1 MKWFRRGTLRLPPPP
16 PLSRKKKKKKKKS
29 MRLKKNSNEIIFSS
43 DERISDGGWEEAGG
57 WRVDRRWIVNKA
69 PATQGERRRVVG
81 WCV

>member
-1 MKWFRRGTLRLPPPP
+1 MKRFRRGTLRLPPPI
-16 PLSRKKKKKKKKS
+16 SRKKKKKKKS

-69 PATQGERRRVVG
+69 PATQGERRRRRVVG
-81 WCV
+81 WRV

>member
-1 MKWFRRGTLRLPPPP
+1 MKWFRRGTLRLPPP
-16 PLSRKKKKKKKKS
+16 LSRQKKKKRS